1 MVGIVL
7 LGIFVLLLAFGAP
20 IAVCL
25 GMSSVGAILVQGAGK
40 PLDAI
45 MSVLPRLCSSA
56 SSKFV
61 LLAIPFFI
69 LSGNVMEKAG
79 ISGRLI
85 NLAEKCLGHIRG
97 GMAMVCVV
105 VSCFFAAISGSGP
118 ATVAALGL
126 IMIPALKKAGYSPA
140 FACALMA
147 AGGAIGVVI
156 PPSIT
161 FVVYGSIADASITD
175 LFKAGVIPGLLMGL
189 GLIVAALFVGRKAN
203 LTVQPKASG
212 KERLKAFK
220 DAFWG
225 LLMPVIIL
233 GGIYGSIFTPTEAAA
248 VSVFYG
254 LIVGVFIYREVNWK
268 KMKDILIDS
277 CSTTATVM
285 FITMGATLFGYVLTR
300 ARLDLAIENFML
312 TVTNGNTVIFFI
324 IVNVVLLIAGCFLD
338 STSALYIFTPLFAP
352 VAVQLGIDPIHLG
365 TVMIVN
371 LAIGLFPAGGRQPV
385 CGLRHRRYQDRGD
398 HQGHCP
404 VPHRRAGGAAADHL
418 RPRNFHIPHSL
429 TLPFSL
435 HTQLSIPRMQHRA
448 DFIRPVLHFLI
459 PPPHICPDF
468 GQFP

>member
-118 ATVAALGL
+118 ATVAAWGL

-175 LFKAGVIPGLLMGL
+175 LFKAGVIPRPADGPGPDC
-189 GLIVAALFVGRKAN
+189 GRPVRGPQGQPDGAA
-203 LTVQPKASG
+203 Q
-212 KERLKAFK
+212 
-220 DAFWG
+220 
-225 LLMPVIIL
+225 
-233 GGIYGSIFTPTEAAA
+233 
-248 VSVFYG
+248 
-254 LIVGVFIYREVNWK
+254 
-268 KMKDILIDS
+268 
-277 CSTTATVM
+277 
-285 FITMGATLFGYVLTR
+285 
-300 ARLDLAIENFML
+300 
-312 TVTNGNTVIFFI
+312 
-324 IVNVVLLIAGCFLD
+324 
-338 STSALYIFTPLFAP
+338 
-352 VAVQLGIDPIHLG
+352 
-365 TVMIVN
+365 
-371 LAIGLFPAGGRQPV
+371 
-385 CGLRHRRYQDRGD
+385 GLRQGTAEGLQGCLLGPADARDHPGRYLWQ
-398 HQGHCP
+398 
-404 VPHRRAGGAAADHL
+404 HL
-418 RPRNFHIPHSL
+418 H
-429 TLPFSL
+429 
-435 HTQLSIPRMQHRA
+435 
-448 DFIRPVLHFLI
+448 
-459 PPPHICPDF
+459 PPPRPPLSPCSMA
-468 GQFP
+468 